1 MTMTLATLSPPPC
14 PPPRLHRPAVSG
26 PAHEL
31 AAALAS
37 YGVTAV
43 PEGDSVRAW
52 IDGTG
57 TSWVRAVPA
66 DDGGQR
72 VWLWRRK
79 GKTGSHP
86 RGNIP
91 DAAAKL
97 TRFVAGNPP

>member
-1 MTMTLATLSPPPC
+1 M
-14 PPPRLHRPAVSG
+14 SG

-52 IDGTG
+52 IGGTG
-57 TSWVRAVPA
+57 TSWVPA
-66 DDGGQR
+66 PSPQTTAGGR
-72 VWLWRRK
+72 VWLWRRE

-91 DAAAKL
+91 GAAAKL